1 MTLTEQLQ
9 QLINLNQLLLCLK
22 TLRKVELRVL
32 VLLRVKDMLVLEL
45 AIAFLIITGF
55 HQLLKEHIISFVH
68 ALLNLFEQ
76 YFNY

>member
-1 MTLTEQLQ
+1 
-9 QLINLNQLLLCLK
+9 
-22 TLRKVELRVL
+22 
-32 VLLRVKDMLVLEL
+32 MLVLEL